1 MSGTRRMLAVGALA
15 AFLSTPVAADV
26 KDVQIG
32 VKGATCAT

>member
-1 MSGTRRMLAVGALA
+1 MTGIRRVLATGAIA
-15 AFLSTPVAADV
+15 ALLSTPVAADV